1 MRIADVIEAC
11 FPMLPRVER
20 QRVRFT
26 GDGVDF
32 ATRLTNRIDD
42 TFMLI
47 AAQLAAAGRSPKPTV
62 EDQHHEGVVGDY
74 RVEPTPSY
82 ARRWIEQWGRR
93 SQAGQGAFEM
103 DHVKATSR

>member
-32 ATRLTNRIDD
+32 AARLTNRIDD
-42 TFMLI
+42 TFMMI
-47 AAQLAAAGRSPKPTV
+47 AA
-62 EDQHHEGVVGDY
+62 
-74 RVEPTPSY
+74 
-82 ARRWIEQWGRR
+82 
-93 SQAGQGAFEM
+93 
-103 DHVKATSR
+103 

>member
-11 FPMLPRVER
+11 FPMLLRVER

-47 AAQLAAAGRSPKPTV
+47 AAQLAAAGRSPKATV
-62 EDQHHEGVVGDY
+62 EDQHYEGMIGGC
-74 RVEPTPSY
+74 RIEPPLSN
-82 ARRWIEQWGRR
+82 ARRWIEQRGR
-93 SQAGQGAFEM
+93 
-103 DHVKATSR
+103 